1 MNWTKLSAMAE
12 ILSSVAIL
20 VTLVYLA
27 IQTQQSAD
35 AIQANTRQ
43 AILDADQQFL
53 IKVME
58 YPEIYTSQFKPA
70 LPDEEKV
77 RLGAYLILFVRMR
90 ENNWLQYRNGV
101 LDEVTWDSYRSSIV
115 QVLSDSTSRG
125 WWQNYAIGRR
135 AFDSEFVS
143 LVNELLAD
151 TPVQERSM
159 LIQAFD

>member
-35 AIQANTRQ
+35 SIQANTRQ

-53 IKVME
+53 IKVMDN
-58 YPEIYTSQFKPA
+58 PEIYTSQYKPA
-70 LPDEEKV
+70 LTDDEKV

-90 ENNWLQYRNGV
+90 EQLV
-101 LDEVTWDSYRSSIV
+101 AVPK
-115 QVLSDSTSRG
+115 RG
-125 WWQNYAIGRR
+125 IG
-135 AFDSEFVS
+135 
-143 LVNELLAD
+143 
-151 TPVQERSM
+151 
-159 LIQAFD
+159 

>member
-70 LPDEEKV
+70 LTDEEKV

-159 LIQAFD
+159 LIRAFD

>member
-12 ILSSVAIL
+12 ILSSIAIL

-58 YPEIYTSQFKPA
+58 NPGIYTSQFKPA
-70 LPDEEKV
+70 LTDEEKV

-125 WWQNYAIGRR
+125 WWQNYAVARR

-151 TPVQERSM
+151 TPVQEQSM

>member
-35 AIQANTRQ
+35 SIQANTRQ

-53 IKVME
+53 IKVMDN
-58 YPEIYTSQFKPA
+58 PEIYTSQYKPA
-70 LPDEEKV
+70 LTDDEKV

-101 LDEVTWDSYRSSIV
+101 LDEVTWDTYRSSIV
-115 QVLSDSTSRG
+115 QVLSGSTSRG
-125 WWQNYAIGRR
+125 WWQNYAVSRR

-143 LVNELLAD
+143 LVNQLLAD
-151 TPVQERSM
+151 TPVQEQSM

>member
-70 LPDEEKV
+70 LTDEEKV